1 MLFIISINNLK
12 RFCAHYAGSN
22 PEEHT
27 ASPQV
32 DTVARNTSFTLHDT
46 DHPSL
51 YEKLKEH
58 SYKWKEIGTLL
69 GFRPGELDNIE
80 ARPLL
85 LSSAP
90 KSWLS
95 AMLEEWLKWAP
106 GDARGSTEV
115 ATLNG
120 LRQALDK
127 AGLSA
132 TTQALN

>member
-1 MLFIISINNLK
+1 MTSILV
-12 RFCAHYAGSN
+12 
-22 PEEHT
+22 E
-27 ASPQV
+27 
-32 DTVARNTSFTLHDT
+32 TVARNTLQDT
-46 DHPSL
+46 DHSRL
-51 YEKLKEH
+51 YEKLQEH
-58 SYKWKEIGTLL
+58 SSKWKEIGTFL

-95 AMLEEWLKWAP
+95 AMLAEWLQWAP
-106 GDARGSTEV
+106 GDARGSTDF

-132 TTQALN
+132 TAQALQ

>member
-1 MLFIISINNLK
+1 M
-12 RFCAHYAGSN
+12 
-22 PEEHT
+22 
-27 ASPQV
+27 
-32 DTVARNTSFTLHDT
+32 ARNTSVTLHDT

-51 YEKLKEH
+51 YEKLKEY
-58 SYKWKEIGTLL
+58 SYKWKEVGTLL

-95 AMLEEWLKWAP
+95 AMLAEWLQWAP
-106 GDARGSTEV
+106 GDARGSTNF

-132 TTQALN
+132 IAQALN

>member
-1 MLFIISINNLK
+1 MLNVPYT
-12 RFCAHYAGSN
+12 HAGSK

-27 ASPQV
+27 DSPQV
-32 DTVARNTSFTLHDT
+32 DTVETMARNTSFTLHDN
-46 DHPSL
+46 DHPNL

-69 GFRPGELDNIE
+69 GFRPRELHNIE

-95 AMLEEWLKWAP
+95 AMVAEWLQWAP
-106 GDARGSTEV
+106 GDARGSTDF

-120 LRQALDK
+120 LRHALDK

-132 TTQALN
+132 TAQAFN

>member
-1 MLFIISINNLK
+1 MNT
-12 RFCAHYAGSN
+12 
-22 PEEHT
+22 HT
-27 ASPQV
+27 V
-32 DTVARNTSFTLHDT
+32 ERRNTNNVPLHDT

-69 GFRPGELDNIE
+69 GFRPGELNNIE

-95 AMLEEWLKWAP
+95 AMLAEWLQWAP
-106 GDARGSTEV
+106 GDARGSTDF

-120 LRQALDK
+120 LIQALDK

-132 TTQALN
+132 TAQAFN